1 MFAKAL
7 YVYIVYREL
16 ELYPIRSSNLNY
28 SAHFDATT
36 TESMLRTVTTS
47 KQQLDL
53 FTWTSANLLAHIL
66 AMTILLL
73 FFGSFFIGF
82 SDNDE
87 E

>member
-7 YVYIVYREL
+7 YVHIVYREL

-53 FTWTSANLLAHIL
+53 FT
-66 AMTILLL
+66 
-73 FFGSFFIGF
+73 
-82 SDNDE
+82 
-87 E
+87 